1 MDGRIIPPLKSLTKA
16 TMKNILVIPIG
27 IIDPD
32 ILDHIVRV
40 LRETYQRETVLD
52 NLVSMPDKTYNTH
65 RAQYNSTKILK
76 KLETLKPEAYELLL
90 GVVDEDLYVPELNFV
105 FGEANVLA
113 RVAIIALTRLRQEFY
128 GLDPDREL
136 FLLRAT
142 KEAIHELGHTCGL
155 GHCSDSRCVMHFS
168 NSLRDTDRKEP
179 RFCTACGNKI
189 GLVRNERREARVG
202 HTEVKDE
209 QA

>member
-1 MDGRIIPPLKSLTKA
+1 MDSRSIPPLKLPTKA

-40 LRETYQRETVLD
+40 LRETFQRETVLD
-52 NLVSMPDKTYNTH
+52 NSASMPDKTYNTL

-76 KLETLKPEAYELLL
+76 KLEALKPEEYELLL

-105 FGEANVLA
+105 FGEADVLA
-113 RVAIIALTRLRQEFY
+113 QVAVIALPRLRQEFY

-136 FLLRAT
+136 FLLRAS

-155 GHCSDSRCVMHFS
+155 DHCSDTKCIMHFS

-179 RFCTACGNKI
+179 RFCTTCRNKCGVLSETGGELH
-189 GLVRNERREARVG
+189 GLGVQR
-202 HTEVKDE
+202 
-209 QA
+209 